1 MAAPSVPVVRRA
13 TAADAPTLG
22 RLGATLMRLHH
33 SFDSARFMAAPANA
47 ENGYAQFL
55 LSQLDEPDVVVLVAE
70 KDGRVVGYCYAAL
83 EPRSWKDLR
92 DAAGFVHD
100 VIVDETCRGAG
111 VGTALMNATLD
122 WMREKRARR
131 VVLSTAEAN
140 PAAQKLFAQLGFRP
154 TMIEMTREL
163 EPS

>member
-1 MAAPSVPVVRRA
+1 MSAPSAPLIRRA
-13 TAADAPTLG
+13 AAADAPTLG

-55 LSQLDEPDVVVLVAE
+55 TSQLEEPDVLVLVAE
-70 KDGRVVGYCYAAL
+70 KEGRVVGYCYAAL
-83 EPRSWKDLR
+83 EPRSWKELR
-92 DAAGFVHD
+92 DAAGFIHD
-100 VIVDETCRGAG
+100 VIVDESCRGAG
-111 VGTALMNATLD
+111 VGSALMKATMH
-122 WMREKRARR
+122 WMKERRTRR
-131 VVLSTAEAN
+131 VVLSTAQAN
-140 PAAQKLFAQLGFRP
+140 PAAQRLFAQLGFRP